1 MSARKST
8 GLSKESVKGSGVG
21 SDKKASNKEMSLIL
35 KAVPQKKNK
44 KSDSKSEKKLLSK
57 SAPILGTIQI
67 LKRYYPDA
75 HCALN
80 YTTPYELLVATVL
93 SAQCTDERVNM
104 VTPHLFKKYPTPQKM
119 AKAPV
124 EDIENIIRSTGFYK
138 NKAKSLKAA
147 AISLVEKYQGQIP
160 QNIEALVGLAGVG
173 RKTANVVL
181 GNAFGI
187 ASGIVVDTHVSRLSY
202 RLGWV
207 KTDNAVLI
215 EKELSK
221 HVPKEDWIILPH
233 LLISHGR
240 AICKA
245 RKPDCS
251 HCFLEETCPK
261 RGV

>member
-1 MSARKST
+1 MAISKKKSPAKKT
-8 GLSKESVKGSGVG
+8 TPKKVV
-21 SDKKASNKEMSLIL
+21 KKA
-35 KAVPQKKNK
+35 
-44 KSDSKSEKKLLSK
+44 
-57 SAPILGTIQI
+57 APILETIE
-67 LKRYYPDA
+67 LFKRYYPDA

-80 YTTPYELLVATVL
+80 FTNPYELLVATVL

-104 VTPHLFKKYPTPQKM
+104 VTPNLFKKYPTPQKM

-124 EDIENIIRSTGFYK
+124 EDIENIIRSTGFFK
-138 NKAKSLKAA
+138 NKAKSLKGA
-147 AISLVEKYQGQIP
+147 AIELVEKYKSEIP
-160 QNIEALVGLAGVG
+160 QNLEALVELPGVG

-187 ASGIVVDTHVSRLSY
+187 ASGIVVDTHVTRLSN

-207 KTDNAVLI
+207 KTENAVLI
-215 EKELSK
+215 EKELCK
-221 HVPKEDWIILPH
+221 HVPQEDWVMLSH
-233 LLISHGR
+233 YLISHGR

-261 RGV
+261 KGV

>member
-1 MSARKST
+1 MATNK
-8 GLSKESVKGSGVG
+8 KKPVKKVPV
-21 SDKKASNKEMSLIL
+21 KKAAL
-35 KAVPQKKNK
+35 KKPAFKKA
-44 KSDSKSEKKLLSK
+44 
-57 SAPILGTIQI
+57 APILETIAL

-80 YTTPYELLVATVL
+80 FTNPYELLVATVL

-104 VTPHLFKKYPTPQKM
+104 VTPALFKKYGTPEKM

-124 EDIENIIRSTGFYK
+124 ESIEELIRSTGFYK
-138 NKAKSLKAA
+138 NKAKNLKSC
-147 AISLVEKYQGQIP
+147 AIDLVEKYKGEIP
-160 QNIEALVGLAGVG
+160 QDMGALVELAGVG

-187 ASGIVVDTHVSRLSY
+187 ASGIVVDTHVSRLSF

-207 KTDNAVLI
+207 KTDNAVII
-215 EKELSK
+215 ERELNEE
-221 HVPKEDWIILPH
+221 VPQEDWVMLSH
-233 LLISHGR
+233 YLISHGR

-245 RKPDCS
+245 RKPDCA

>member
-1 MSARKST
+1 MT
-8 GLSKESVKGSGVG
+8 NKEKRAV
-21 SDKKASNKEMSLIL
+21 KKASKKSAKSAVAEKKSLPSKEAPM
-35 KAVPQKKNK
+35 AAKKGANK
-44 KSDSKSEKKLLSK
+44 KA
-57 SAPILGTIQI
+57 APILGTIQL
-67 LKRYYPDA
+67 LKHYYPDA

-80 YTTPYELLVATVL
+80 FTTPYELLVATVL

-124 EDIENIIRSTGFYK
+124 EDIEQIIRSTGFYK
-138 NKAKSLKAA
+138 NKAKGLKAS
-147 AISLVEKYQGQIP
+147 AISLVEKYDGKIP
-160 QNIEALVGLAGVG
+160 QDIEALVGLAGVG

-245 RKPDCS
+245 RKPNCS